1 MLIDGFGRIHD
12 YLRISITD
20 NCNFRCSYCM
30 PNGKVSC
37 LPNDRIMQDNEIE
50 EISKVF
56 VGLGVKKIRLTGGE
70 PLVRNGVEDI
80 IRRLSALPVELT
92 LTTNGARLQK
102 FIGLFK
108 ESGIQSVNVSL
119 DSLNPEV
126 FSSITQRDTF
136 RQVWENILLLIESD
150 IRVKLNTVAIAG
162 IIENEL
168 YDFIE
173 LTRILPL
180 HVRFIEFMPFPGNH
194 WQNSKVITATQMLN
208 MATGRY
214 DMVKLKDEP
223 HATAKK
229 YKVIG
234 HEGTI
239 AFITTMSDHFC
250 GECNRIRLTA
260 DGKIKNCIFGK
271 GEVDILDAYRKGESV
286 ETLIRKSIA
295 GKQEVMGGQ
304 FVNGYRKTDP
314 TKIENRS
321 MIQIGG

>member
-1 MLIDGFGRIHD
+1 
-12 YLRISITD
+12 
-20 NCNFRCSYCM
+20 M

-37 LPNDRIMQDNEIE
+37 LPNNRLMQVDEIE
-50 EISKVF
+50 EIAKVF

-80 IRRLSALPVELT
+80 IRRLSDLPVELT
-92 LTTNGARLQK
+92 LTTNGARLRN

-108 ESGIQSVNVSL
+108 ETGIHSVNVSL
-119 DSLNPEV
+119 DSLNPDV
-126 FSSITQRDTF
+126 FCSITQRDTF
-136 RQVWENILLLIESD
+136 RQVWENILLLIDND

-162 IIENEL
+162 NIEKEL

-173 LTRILPL
+173 LTRKLPL
-180 HVRFIEFMPFPGNH
+180 HVRFIEFMPFAGNH
-194 WQNSKVITATQMLN
+194 WQNSKVITALQMLD
-208 MATGRY
+208 MAASRY

-234 HEGTI
+234 HQGTI

-250 GECNRIRLTA
+250 GECNRMRLTA
-260 DGKIKNCIFGK
+260 DGKMKNCIFGK
-271 GEVDILDAYRKGESV
+271 EEIDILGAYRAGESI
-286 ETLIRKSIA
+286 ETLIRNSVDKKHEA
-295 GKQEVMGGQ
+295 MGGQ
-304 FVNGYRKTDP
+304 FVNGYRKINP
-314 TKIENRS
+314 EKIENRS